1 MKGDCQNDVEV
12 AKNDDVEVAVL
23 HKRDLLDEP
32 QRGWSTAAVADIET
46 VSGGRQLQR
55 GVGCRHRFV
64 RTLLLRAI
72 VESWYT
78 SAVRLVL
85 IPFAREG
92 GHCLTWRRR
101 PYHSI
106 AHNRIAAAAAAASAS
121 AASSPRGGRS
131 RPTIPSYDV
140 LT

>member
-85 IPFAREG
+85 IPDSRGKGVIVSPGADGRTTRS
-92 GHCLTWRRR
+92 HTTASPPRRR
-101 PYHSI
+101 
-106 AHNRIAAAAAAASAS
+106 R
-121 AASSPRGGRS
+121 
-131 RPTIPSYDV
+131 
-140 LT
+140 